1 MIDFAPLKYR
11 AERMRQA
18 DLSEVMEIERA
29 SFTAPWTLHAFEYE
43 LQYNEAARYFVVR
56 PQTRTESDS
65 PSRSRKA
72 ARAFWTR
79 WLDRAPGTLPQRA
92 PIAGYGGLWKIVDE
106 AHISTIAVA
115 PESRGRGLGELLL
128 VTMIDASQDAEAK
141 LVTLEVRKSNEK
153 AIALYRK
160 YHFDIVGERKRYYS
174 DNGEDAWIMTTPE
187 ISTARF
193 VAGFQHLRTAMFA
206 RLAA

>member
-11 AERMRQA
+11 AERMRPA
-18 DLSEVMEIERA
+18 DLDQVMEIERV

-43 LQYNEAARYFVVR
+43 LHYNEAARYFVVR
-56 PQTRTESDS
+56 PQSQS
-65 PSRSRKA
+65 APSTASSARKLP
-72 ARAFWTR
+72 RPFWVR
-79 WLDRAPGTLPQRA
+79 WLERERLAPPPE

-115 PESRGRGLGELLL
+115 PKCRGRGIGELLL
-128 VTMIDASQDAEAK
+128 VTMIDASQDADAK
-141 LVTLEVRKSNEK
+141 LVTLEVRKSNET

-160 YHFDIVGERKRYYS
+160 YRFEIVGERKRYYS

-187 ISTARF
+187 ISSASF
-193 VAGFQHLRTAMFA
+193 VAGFQELRSAMFA